1 MRRGLDGLEGLV
13 LSCLDAAAALASTV
27 MSLLMRTRSAP
38 SQYLGALVKDS
49 CALGTPTR
57 GRASAR
63 LEMKI
68 LHRRR
73 WSSLTGSGRPF
84 ATGVSEDLEM
94 VRFVA
99 MGLVNLVLR
108 SQLTCLGLRFF
119 KGAGASPEGLG
130 EVDQLCQ
137 TGCAPTPYR
146 RFELWLLAIL
156 GSS

>member
-1 MRRGLDGLEGLV
+1 
-13 LSCLDAAAALASTV
+13 
-27 MSLLMRTRSAP
+27 
-38 SQYLGALVKDS
+38 
-49 CALGTPTR
+49 
-57 GRASAR
+57 
-63 LEMKI
+63 
-68 LHRRR
+68 
-73 WSSLTGSGRPF
+73 
-84 ATGVSEDLEM
+84 M